1 MPNTL
6 TEGAS
11 DVEFVGEPRTKSV
24 NSDLYIETH
33 QIELLVPFSD
43 VVWRDIYIYIY
54 MGCRMR
60 PRNQRLDVTMRH
72 PMRKNATCLK

>member
-11 DVEFVGEPRTKSV
+11 DVEFVGEPRTISV

-43 VVWRDIYIYIY
+43 VVWRDIYIWVV
-54 MGCRMR
+54 G
-60 PRNQRLDVTMRH
+60 
-72 PMRKNATCLK
+72 